1 MKTVAVSIVTATLV
15 AIVLL
20 PLVAATGHAVG
31 RVLGMLLMG
40 A

>member
-1 MKTVAVSIVTATLV
+1 MKTIAVSIFTATLV

-20 PLVAATGHAVG
+20 PLVAVTGHAVG
-31 RVLGMLLMG
+31 RVLGMLLLG